1 MVDLTE
7 NSMVDLTKKFSG
19 RFDSK
24 NSMVDLTDK
33 FYGRFDRKIL
43 WSI

>member
-7 NSMVDLTKKFSG
+7 KNAMVDLTEKLYG
-19 RFDSK
+19 RFDRK
-24 NSMVDLTDK
+24 NSMVDLTE
-33 FYGRFDRKIL
+33 KIL

>member
-7 NSMVDLTKKFSG
+7 KFYG
-19 RFDSK
+19 RSERK
-24 NSMVDLTDK
+24 NSMVDLTEK